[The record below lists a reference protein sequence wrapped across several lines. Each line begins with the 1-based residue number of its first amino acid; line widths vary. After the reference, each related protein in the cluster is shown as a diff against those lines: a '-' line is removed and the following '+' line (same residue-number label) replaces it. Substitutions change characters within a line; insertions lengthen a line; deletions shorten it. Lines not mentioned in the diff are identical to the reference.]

1 MQTTRETDKSF
12 TQWVGDNVDH
22 NVASIDG
29 RGSFH
34 GMGLIA
40 VSSPLNVNNMEVCQ
54 TAVKRVQ
61 RINASSSLNVFESTD

>member
-1 MQTTRETDKSF
+1 MVGAVPPMLGSF

-34 GMGLIA
+34 GMGIIA
-40 VSSPLNVNNMEVCQ
+40 CSNCHGTDCNNVEQVLDMNDTCSDEDVDDILYMD
-54 TAVKRVQ
+54 
-61 RINASSSLNVFESTD
+61 I